1 MCQTMGVICN
11 GRSAARNILIA
22 WEDFTGVGSALVG
35 MAAVLFLPEVLRVGV
50 VAAF

>member
-1 MCQTMGVICN
+1 MCQTIKVICS

-35 MAAVLFLPEVLRVGV
+35 MAVVLFLPEVLRVGV